1 MKSITIHGIDRPLEK
16 LLKVKAEEE
25 KTSMNKTIKKILE
38 EALGVRP
45 SPDDPRRK
53 EFTEFLGIWSKADLE
68 QFKREIGDFERIH
81 EEDWA

>member
-53 EFTEFLGIWSKADLE
+53 EFAEFLGIWSKADLE
-68 QFKREIGDFERIH
+68 QFNREIGDFESIH